1 MRCSLAYLG
10 FLTRGGALAISYFP
24 AFTSRWNYCVPPHH
38 LAGFPGFAWAGDKS
52 TAHWR
57 GLPRGVGR
65 HWSRS
70 LRQPWVL
77 ASQLFYSV
85 RRQLLPHGSIR
96 LEALMLRF
104 FRIVEYVG

>member
-1 MRCSLAYLG
+1 AYLG
-10 FLTRGGALAISYFP
+10 SLSRGGALAFSSFP

-38 LAGFPGFAWAGDKS
+38 LAGFPGFAWGGGKS

-77 ASQLFYSV
+77 VSQLYY
-85 RRQLLPHGSIR
+85 LER
-96 LEALMLRF
+96 LKSARLKAPMLRF
-104 FRIVEYVG
+104 SRIAVYVG